1 MRNRSLIGVM
11 FAMMIVALATAWSVH
26 AGTARQTNFLTFRA
40 PVGLPGVTLPAGTY
54 VFEIANTNGS
64 QDVVTVESRNRS
76 KHYFMGFTHE
86 VRRPAG
92 LAVNQA
98 IVFGEAPPGVPA
110 RIAAWYP
117 IGEAAGR
124 EFLYGR

>member
-1 MRNRSLIGVM
+1 MTNRNLIGVT

-54 VFEIANTNGS
+54 VFEMANPNGS
-64 QDVVTVESRNRS
+64 RDVVTVESRNRS
-76 KHYFMGFTHE
+76 KHYFMGFTRE

-92 LAVNQA
+92 LSVNQT
-98 IVFGEAPPGVPA
+98 IVFGEGPPGVPTQ
-110 RIAAWYP
+110 ITAWYP